1 MTATEDRA
9 GEEQQQGQRG
19 HAASANREVDEEV
32 QGSYGATVEE
42 GRERLHRSRRVLF
55 TTGLLGGIEI
65 GFGVMA
71 YLTVLHETGNQL
83 LGALAFS
90 IGFMALYLA
99 HSELFTEGFF
109 YPIMAIFA
117 GEGTLLQLLRLWGFT
132 MVMNLLGGW
141 LLMWLVVAA
150 LPDLHATIIEEALH
164 YVETP
169 LGWES
174 MTLALLGGGAITLM
188 TRMQSGSQS
197 EAATLA
203 AAVAGAV
210 LLVGVG
216 LFHSILDSVIIF
228 GALHL
233 GAEGVSYLGW
243 VQWFWYVA
251 LANVVGG
258 LVLVTLPRLL
268 RTSQLNERLSH

>member
-9 GEEQQQGQRG
+9 GEEQHSGRVG
-19 HAASANREVDEEV
+19 HDASANHEVDQEV
-32 QGSYGATVEE
+32 EGAFGSTVEE
-42 GRERLHRSRRVLF
+42 GRERLHRSRRVLV

-65 GFGVMA
+65 GFGVVA
-71 YLTVLHETGNQL
+71 YLTVLHETGSQL

-117 GEGTLLQLLRLWGFT
+117 GEGSILQLLRLWGVT
-132 MVMNLLGGW
+132 LVTNLLGGW
-141 LLMWLVVAA
+141 LLMWIVVTA
-150 LPDLHATIIEEALH
+150 LPDLRATIIEESLR
-164 YVETP
+164 YLERP

-174 MTLALLGGGAITLM
+174 LCLALLGGGAITLM

-203 AAVAGAV
+203 AALAGAV

-216 LFHSILDSVIIF
+216 LLHSVLDSVIIF

-233 GAEGVSYLGW
+233 GADGVSYLGW
-243 VQWFWYVA
+243 LQWFWYVA

-258 LVLVTLPRLL
+258 LVLVTLPRLV
-268 RTSQLNERLSH
+268 RSSQLND

>member
-1 MTATEDRA
+1 MTATENRA
-9 GEEQQQGQRG
+9 GEEETSESPNRG
-19 HAASANREVDEEV
+19 RSANQEVDEEV
-32 QGSYGATVEE
+32 QGSFGSTVEE
-42 GRERLHRSRRVLF
+42 GRERLNRSQRVLF

-65 GFGVMA
+65 GFGVVA
-71 YLTVLHETGNQL
+71 YLTVLHETGSHL

-117 GEGTLLQLLRLWGFT
+117 GRGTMLQLLRLWTFT
-132 MVMNLLGGW
+132 LVTNLLGGW

-150 LPDLHATIIEEALH
+150 LPDLHTTITEEALK
-164 YVETP
+164 YVEAP

-174 MTLALLGGGAITLM
+174 ICLALLGGGAITLM
-188 TRMQSGSQS
+188 TRMKSGSGS

-203 AAVAGAV
+203 ASVAGAV
-210 LLVGVG
+210 LIVGVG

-233 GAEGVSYLGW
+233 GAEGVSYLNW
-243 VQWFWYVA
+243 LQWFWYVA

-268 RTSQLNERLSH
+268 RTSQLNEKPTS

>member
-1 MTATEDRA
+1 MTATEERA
-9 GEEQQQGQRG
+9 GEEERSGRTG
-19 HAASANREVDEEV
+19 RKASANHEVDEEV
-32 QGSYGATVEE
+32 QGSFGPTVEE
-42 GRERLHRSRRVLF
+42 GRERLHRSQRVLF

-65 GFGVMA
+65 GFGVVA
-71 YLTVLHETGNQL
+71 YLTVLHKTGSPL

-117 GEGTLLQLLRLWGFT
+117 GRGTMVQLLRLWTFT
-132 MVMNLLGGW
+132 LVTNLLGGW
-141 LLMWLVVAA
+141 LLMWLVVGA

-164 YVETP
+164 YVQTP

-174 MTLALLGGGAITLM
+174 ICLALLGGGAITLM
-188 TRMQSGSQS
+188 TRMQSGSSS

-203 AAVAGAV
+203 ASVAGAV

-233 GAEGVSYLGW
+233 GADGVSYMGW
-243 VQWFWYVA
+243 LQWFWYVA

-268 RTSQLNERLSH
+268 RTSQLNDRAAR